1 MFFYVLNL
9 FKICFEINFSKKKNY
24 ITKTIVHH
32 YIVKKQNEFLQ
43 SDQGTLT
50 LHSHVVYDYLL

>member
-1 MFFYVLNL
+1 MCGICLKFVLKSILVN
-9 FKICFEINFSKKKNY
+9 NFY
-24 ITKTIVHH
+24 ITKQLCTI
-32 YIVKKQNEFLQ
+32 IVKKQNEFLQ

>member
-1 MFFYVLNL
+1 MFFYVWNL
-9 FKICFEINFSKKKNY
+9 FKICFEINFSKQFLY
-24 ITKTIVHH
+24 HKTIVHH